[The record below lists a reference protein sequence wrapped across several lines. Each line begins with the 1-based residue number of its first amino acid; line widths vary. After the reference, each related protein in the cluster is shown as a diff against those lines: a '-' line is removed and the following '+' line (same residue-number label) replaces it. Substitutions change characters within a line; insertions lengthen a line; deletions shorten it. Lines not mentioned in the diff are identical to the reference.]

1 MRKNYILREEK
12 GAYIGRKYL
21 KEKYLLKGVHK
32 EEKIYIQLQGK
43 GVEKGYCRGKLVRTE
58 ERGYLKM
65 IERKTMLTL

>member
-32 EEKIYIQLQGK
+32 EEYIQLQGK

-65 IERKTMLTL
+65 IDRKTMLTF